1 MPVISHF
8 LIAVKPHLF
17 HSRYNLM
24 RLGEMIRAWRD
35 KNHVSRRTLATE
47 IGIDHVT
54 LSRIENNDCRAIAID
69 NLNKIFVWMTGTDK

>member
-1 MPVISHF
+1 
-8 LIAVKPHLF
+8 
-17 HSRYNLM
+17 
-24 RLGEMIRAWRD
+24 MIRAWRD
-35 KNHVSRRTLATE
+35 KNHVSRRTLAGQ